1 MKKGTN
7 FLISFESIH
16 HDPTQWREPS
26 RFVPER
32 FDSKDKDNEW
42 GLTPDGQPRN
52 PLAFTPFMGGKRVC
66 LGKTFAE
73 VTIRFT
79 VPMLYHHFDFEFVN
93 PIEQINNK
101 EPYSAGGLKEI
112 EIPMKLKIKNKV

>member
-42 GLTPDGQPRN
+42 GLTPDG
-52 PLAFTPFMGGKRVC
+52 
-66 LGKTFAE
+66 
-73 VTIRFT
+73 
-79 VPMLYHHFDFEFVN
+79 
-93 PIEQINNK
+93 
-101 EPYSAGGLKEI
+101 
-112 EIPMKLKIKNKV
+112 